1 MFAIAVEQGQYKTY
15 TLSDSAT
22 KTSLEV
28 IPERGGIVARWRV
41 QGQDIFYLDE
51 ARLTDPAL
59 TVRGGIPILFP
70 LCGNLPDNTY
80 THHGQPYT
88 LKQHGFARE
97 LPWTVVD
104 QSVGDRASLS
114 LSLTSNDR
122 THAVYPFDFELTFT
136 YTLDGNQLIAHQR
149 YTNHSDEPMPFSA
162 GFHPYFQVLDKTQ
175 LEVDIPA
182 DRLLDQ
188 PTKSEHPF
196 SGKFDFEQDE
206 IDVAFTNLS
215 RQSAS
220 ITDRAQGLRLTLTQ
234 SDEFSIIVFWTVK
247 GKPFYCLEPWTAG
260 RNAMNTGDR
269 LIHLGPGASMETTFT
284 LTAEFI

>member
-15 TLSDSAT
+15 TLSDQTT

-28 IPERGGIVARWRV
+28 IPERGGIVTRWRV
-41 QGQDIFYLDE
+41 QGQEIFYLDA

-70 LCGNLPDNTY
+70 ICGNLPDNTY
-80 THHGQPYT
+80 THNGQSYT

-97 LPWTVVD
+97 LPWEVVD
-104 QSVGDRASLS
+104 QATDDRASIT
-114 LSLTSNDR
+114 LSLTSNDQTR
-122 THAVYPFDFELTFT
+122 AVYPFDFQLLFT
-136 YTLDGNQLIAHQR
+136 YTLEGNKLIAHQR
-149 YTNHSDEPMPFSA
+149 YVNHSDSPMPFSA
-162 GFHPYFQVLDKTQ
+162 GFHPYFQVVDKAQ

-196 SGKFDFEQDE
+196 DGTFDFERDE

-215 RQSAS
+215 RGSAS
-220 ITDRAQGLRLTLTQ
+220 ITDRAQGFRLTLTQ

-260 RNAMNTGDR
+260 RNALNTGDR
-269 LIHLGPGASMETTFT
+269 LLSLAPGASLETVFS
-284 LTAEFI
+284 LTADFL

>member
-15 TLSDSAT
+15 TLSDQTT

-28 IPERGGIVARWRV
+28 IPERGGIVTRWRV
-41 QGQDIFYLDE
+41 QGQEIFYLDA

-70 LCGNLPDNTY
+70 ICGNLPDNTY
-80 THHGQPYT
+80 THNGQSYT

-97 LPWTVVD
+97 LPWEVVD
-104 QSVGDRASLS
+104 QATDDRASIT
-114 LSLTSNDR
+114 LSLTSNDQTR
-122 THAVYPFDFELTFT
+122 DVYPFDFQLLIT
-136 YTLDGNQLIAHQR
+136 YTLEGNKLIAHQR
-149 YTNHSDEPMPFSA
+149 YVNHSDSPMPFSA
-162 GFHPYFQVLDKTQ
+162 GFHPYFQVVDKAQ

-196 SGKFDFEQDE
+196 DGTFDFERDE

-215 RQSAS
+215 RGSAS
-220 ITDRAQGLRLTLTQ
+220 ITDRAPGFRLTRTQ

-260 RNAMNTGDR
+260 RNALNTGDR
-269 LIHLGPGASMETTFT
+269 LLSLAPGASLETVFS
-284 LTAEFI
+284 LTADFL

>member
-15 TLSDSAT
+15 TLSDQTT

-28 IPERGGIVARWRV
+28 IPERGGIVTRWRV
-41 QGQDIFYLDE
+41 QGQEIFYLDA
-51 ARLTDPAL
+51 ARLTDPTL

-70 LCGNLPDNTY
+70 ICGNLPDNTY
-80 THHGQPYT
+80 THNGQSYT

-97 LPWTVVD
+97 LPWEVVD
-104 QSVGDRASLS
+104 QATDDRASIT
-114 LSLTSNDR
+114 LSLTSNDQTR
-122 THAVYPFDFELTFT
+122 AVYPFDFQLLFT
-136 YTLDGNQLIAHQR
+136 YTLEGNKLIAHQR
-149 YTNHSDEPMPFSA
+149 YVNYSDSPMPFSA
-162 GFHPYFQVLDKTQ
+162 GFHPYFQVVNKAQ

-188 PTKSEHPF
+188 PTKIEHPF
-196 SGKFDFEQDE
+196 DGTFDFERDE

-215 RQSAS
+215 RHSAS

-260 RNAMNTGDR
+260 RNALNTGDR
-269 LIHLGPGASMETTFT
+269 LLSLAPGASLETVFS
-284 LTAEFI
+284 LTADFL